1 MEKKRIIGVFCLIG
15 ILILGS
21 TQAVALQPRG
31 IPADVNGDGVVD
43 VLDLL
48 LVLGV
53 WDQTGSPGWIPED
66 INLDGV
72 IDVLD
77 LLEVLTYWT

>member
-1 MEKKRIIGVFCLIG
+1 VTVTGHNYLLWEGTATVI
-15 ILILGS
+15 S
-21 TQAVALQPRG
+21 SS

-48 LVLGV
+48 LVLSA

-66 INLDGV
+66 ITIDGV

-77 LLEVLTYWT
+77 LLEVLGHWT